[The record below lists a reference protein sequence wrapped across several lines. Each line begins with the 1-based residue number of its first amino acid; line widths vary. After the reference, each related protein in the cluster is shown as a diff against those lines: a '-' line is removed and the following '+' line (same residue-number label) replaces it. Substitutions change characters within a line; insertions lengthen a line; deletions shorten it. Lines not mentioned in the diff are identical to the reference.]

1 MIKTDTNIL
10 ILLRP
15 DDPSLEKIHAL
26 CPRGKVTIGPW
37 LAEKGKLLPADML
50 RGVDILFCE
59 LPPANFNDFDQLKWI
74 QLTSAGYAQVLGL
87 PICER
92 GIRVTNGLGTF
103 DVPIAEW
110 NIMMML
116 WWHRNM
122 LDAQASQKARVFDRA
137 DKYQRELRGST
148 VGFYGYG
155 GIARETARMAKALGL
170 NVWALTRGPLT
181 NRSATA
187 FCVEG
192 TGDAEGVLPDR
203 VFSPADSAEFFG
215 GLDYLIVTVPLTTAT
230 RGIIGEKELHMLK
243 PSAVLIN
250 CARAHVIDESAYVRC
265 LAEKWIRGSAL
276 DVHYAYPLP
285 PEHPLWAMPNLI
297 MTAHISGSSG
307 GTHFISRTYSIFT
320 QNLERYISGLPLL
333 NELTTD
339 QLEGK

>member
-1 MIKTDTNIL
+1 MKKDSNIL

-15 DDPSLEKIHAL
+15 DEPALDRIRAL
-26 CPRGKVTIGPW
+26 CPEGKVTLGPW
-37 LAEKGKLLPADML
+37 IAEAGKLLPPDML

-59 LPPANFNDFDQLKWI
+59 LPPANFTDFDRLKWI
-74 QLTSAGYAQVLGL
+74 QLTSAGYAQVLNL
-87 PICER
+87 PILQQ

-122 LDAQASQKARVFDRA
+122 LDAQASQRARVFDRA
-137 DKYQRELRGST
+137 NKYQRELRGST

-155 GIARETARMAKALGL
+155 GIARETARIAKAMGL
-170 NVWALTRGPLT
+170 TVWALTRG
-181 NRSATA
+181 RVADRAETA

-192 TGDAEGVLPDR
+192 TGDPAGALPDR
-203 VFSPADSAEFFG
+203 VFSQDQAQEFFG
-215 GLDYLIVTVPLTTAT
+215 GLDYLVVTVPLTPAT
-230 RGIIGEKELHMLK
+230 RGIIGERELRLLN

-250 CARAHVIDESAYVRC
+250 CARALVIDEKAYIRC
-265 LAEKWIRGSAL
+265 LEEKWIRGSAL

-285 PEHPLWAMPNLI
+285 PEHPLWAIPNLI

-307 GTHFISRTYSIFT
+307 GTQFIPRTYSIFT
-320 QNLERYISGLPLL
+320 QNLERYVSGRLLL
-333 NELTTD
+333 NELTQR